1 MEKIFNSD
9 TIGIQNE
16 KKVIGKGSF
25 SFLYLILGILWAFT
39 WKGQTIGDKVLAYVN
54 LPAWPHGD
62 AGNHY
67 TMFYALP
74 LFVIALFLS
83 LRYPNHFLA
92 VSSKYITCIILYL
105 YVLFFL
111 SGIL

>member
-39 WKGQTIGDKVLAYVN
+39 WKDKRLE
-54 LPAWPHGD
+54 
-62 AGNHY
+62 
-67 TMFYALP
+67 
-74 LFVIALFLS
+74 I
-83 LRYPNHFLA
+83 
-92 VSSKYITCIILYL
+92 KY
-105 YVLFFL
+105 
-111 SGIL
+111 